1 MMFRLSAIALL
12 VFLASTFG
20 PSQVGNAV
28 RVTAIEKELSLRFL
42 SLMRSVQC
50 PRSIL
55 CAISTWIG
63 FPLRRSF
70 FVRTCV
76 NKIEAIYE
84 KCR

>member
-28 RVTAIEKELSLRFL
+28 KVIAIEKELSLRFL
-42 SLMRSVQC
+42 SLIQSVQC

-55 CAISTWIG
+55 CLIPTWSG
-63 FPLRRSF
+63 FPLSRTF
-70 FVRTCV
+70 FRAYGRT
-76 NKIEAIYE
+76 EAMYE

>member
-12 VFLASTFG
+12 VFFASTFG

-42 SLMRSVQC
+42 SLMQSVQC
-50 PRSIL
+50 PRSIVCL
-55 CAISTWIG
+55 IPTWSGFLLSRNFFRACA
-63 FPLRRSF
+63 
-70 FVRTCV
+70 RT
-76 NKIEAIYE
+76 EAMNE